1 MQKAEVSRHV
11 LGFECR
17 GFVILC
23 FIKLKVLMCSVVS
36 LECCLHC
43 STQKWSDYLLS
54 SLQKDKW
61 RLFQLTCLQEV
72 ACKKSS
78 KISHRVLIDLDLREE
93 HPGDRF
99 YENLSGLLQCSD
111 QSKKLFKDNKLSV
124 QTFSHQIL
132 NDIDPRL
139 DPLFPGC
146 HQILTGFNPRCSWF
160 TGLISHPRLTSN
172 EILQSSRERFRELEM
187 ISFVFVQTPRIR
199 SEKFHQATY

>member
-54 SLQKDKW
+54 SLQKHKW

-78 KISHRVLIDLDLREE
+78 KISHRVLIDLDLRGE

-99 YENLSGLLQCSD
+99 YENLSGLMCRTATFQIDNIDHWRTLQGPMINLVAS
-111 QSKKLFKDNKLSV
+111 
-124 QTFSHQIL
+124 
-132 NDIDPRL
+132 
-139 DPLFPGC
+139 
-146 HQILTGFNPRCSWF
+146 
-160 TGLISHPRLTSN
+160 
-172 EILQSSRERFRELEM
+172 
-187 ISFVFVQTPRIR
+187 ISFTTTLVYF
-199 SEKFHQATY
+199 EKSLR